1 MPDFFYIFVLLY
13 DVSRCLHCEWRGE
26 EGEALT
32 EDVDA
37 SVGLFHVV
45 IQNPQLYI
53 SFLFHKWFSGV
64 IFIEVIAISLSLR
77 MIIIIPA

>member
-37 SVGLFHVV
+37 SVGLFHV
-45 IQNPQLYI
+45 QLYRI
-53 SFLFHKWFSGV
+53 HNYTYHFSFTSGLV
-64 IFIEVIAISLSLR
+64 V
-77 MIIIIPA
+77 